1 VRPASESELS
11 QGDKS
16 SRRVNAGGSGHSFTD
31 AAFTDGTMIKLDRM
45 AGLVDVDRSS
55 GLVEVQGGMTLGALG
70 KALAEHGLAMENLG
84 DVTYQTIAGAVS
96 TATHGTGLR
105 YRTPP
110 GRGAAVRLGPAEG
123 SVRDDV
129 EPLAARVSLGALGV
143 ISTVTLR

>member
-84 DVTYQTIAGAVS
+84 DVTYQTIAGAGS
-96 TATHGTGLR
+96 TATHRTGLKDPNLSGQVADMR
-105 YRTPP
+105 IVTAS
-110 GRGAAVRLGPAEG
+110 GD
-123 SVRDDV
+123 VRDDV
-129 EPLAARVSLGALGV
+129 EPLAARVSLGAL
-143 ISTVTLR
+143 